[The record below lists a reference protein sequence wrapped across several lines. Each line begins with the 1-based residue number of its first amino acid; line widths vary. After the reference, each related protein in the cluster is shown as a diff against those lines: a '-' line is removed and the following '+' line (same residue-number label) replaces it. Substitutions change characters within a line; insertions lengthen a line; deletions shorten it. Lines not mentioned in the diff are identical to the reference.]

1 MKTEKEIQDKI
12 DRLKMMI
19 ADFYLIKRKD
29 SYYDPSI
36 IKLARQEYEVLQWVL
51 NKQDYVGAYEL
62 VLEREKELQDE
73 KSKEGLN
80 TKVKSA

>member
-1 MKTEKEIQDKI
+1 MKTEKEIEDKI
-12 DRLKMMI
+12 KKLKIMI

-36 IKLARQEYEVLQWVL
+36 IKLARQEYEVLRWVL

-62 VLEREKELQDE
+62 VLEREKEKQE
-73 KSKEGLN
+73 KN
-80 TKVKSA
+80 